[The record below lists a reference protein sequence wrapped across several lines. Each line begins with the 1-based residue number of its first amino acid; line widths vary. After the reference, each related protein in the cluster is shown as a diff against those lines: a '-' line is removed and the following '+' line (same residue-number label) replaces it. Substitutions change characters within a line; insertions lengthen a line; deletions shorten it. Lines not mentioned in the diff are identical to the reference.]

1 MDEDMLCVM
10 LLHKEIVPPPWY
22 LIDRCS
28 GHDACRERK
37 RHDRAHADSIEE
49 PKRGEVS
56 AQRDG

>member
-1 MDEDMLCVM
+1 MLCVM